1 MLEKF
6 RAWLT
11 PLLLAVMCLV
21 LYRLGAAVEFVADTI
36 DSACLEPESPAA
48 QIARAPVESSRL
60 ARVVRR
66 LLR

>member
-36 DSACLEPESPAA
+36 DSAPLS
-48 QIARAPVESSRL
+48 APVPLCLISS
-60 ARVVRR
+60 
-66 LLR
+66 